1 MKNGTVITLICLFI
15 FQTQGFCEINN
26 FLDKDFEKN
35 FKALCEDCKID
46 IQLEEEITNFLE
58 QEQTPI
64 SLDECLDVALQN
76 NFNIKAQFETYKSY
90 EYLHKNALAKFLPNF
105 NYSFYSIFYNGQVL
119 VGTAFVDKF
128 KELALSSTFMVSHD
142 LTQGGKRIFDA
153 KEKKFQKFEQKENLN
168 YTKEEVLKLT
178 ATYYWQLLE
187 NKINIEI
194 HIKNLHE
201 RMSQLKLAENL
212 EATGMGTK
220 FDVVRQKNEVASA
233 KRSLVSAMNNFR
245 LKQSTL
251 ANMMGIELQTTL
263 YPIEN
268 EARPLNLVDKD
279 INIESMF
286 DVAYKN
292 RKDIKAIKNKIE
304 AMKNQKREI
313 YTDFIPKPRIDAQY
327 SQEGTAELG
336 LGHAVILGA
345 YVDIF
350 LGENMGAGTI
360 TRAKAKAH
368 EIDSEIY
375 KLNQKLRNVK
385 EELLNSYY
393 NSKLLLKRI
402 DITKEQFQYATET
415 VSLAEARFDKRE
427 GDFLDII
434 QAQSQKT
441 VARVENLHAI
451 IEYNINQVELLFD
464 QGIIDIE
471 KIINGYNP

>member
-1 MKNGTVITLICLFI
+1 MKNGTIITLICLFI
-15 FQTQGFCEINN
+15 FQTQGFCEVNN

-35 FKALCEDCKID
+35 FRALCKECD
-46 IQLEEEITNFLE
+46 IGVQLEDEITNFLE
-58 QEQTPI
+58 QKQTPV
-64 SLDECLDVALQN
+64 SLDECLDIALQN
-76 NFNIKAQFETYKSY
+76 NFNIKTQFETYKSY
-90 EYLHKNALAKFLPNF
+90 EYIHKNALAKFLPNF
-105 NYSFYSIFYNGQVL
+105 NYSFYSIYYNGQVL

-128 KELALSSTFMVSHD
+128 KELALSSTFTVSHD
-142 LTQGGKRIFDA
+142 LTQGGKRIFNA
-153 KEKKFQKFEQKENLN
+153 KEKKFQKFEQKEKLN

-178 ATYYWQLLE
+178 AKHYWELLE

-201 RMSQLKLAENL
+201 RVTQLKLAENL
-212 EATGMGTK
+212 EIAGKGTK
-220 FDVVRQKNEVASA
+220 FDVIRQKNEVASA
-233 KRSLVSAMNNFR
+233 KRSLVAAMNNFR
-245 LKQSTL
+245 LKQANL
-251 ANMMGIELQTTL
+251 ANIMGIELQTTL
-263 YPIEN
+263 YPVEN
-268 EARPLNLVDKD
+268 EAKPLNLIDKD
-279 INIESMF
+279 INIEAMF
-286 DVAYKN
+286 NVAYKN

-313 YTDFIPKPRIDAQY
+313 YTDFMPKPRVDAQY
-327 SQEGTAELG
+327 TQEGTAELG

-360 TRAKAKAH
+360 TRAKAKLH
-368 EIDSEIY
+368 EIDSEIC
-375 KLNQKLRNVK
+375 KLNQQLRDVK

-402 DITKEQFQYATET
+402 DITEEQFEYAKET
-415 VSLAEARFDKRE
+415 VSLAETRFDKGE

-441 VARVENLHAI
+441 TARIENLHAI

-464 QGIIDIE
+464 QGIISIE
-471 KIINGYNP
+471 KITNGYNP